1 MSLYTP
7 EDARWLYNLFSR
19 LAFYWDLYMRDLRNL
34 DFRKWIELV
43 VAGLTSGG
51 CSLVRAVQYYGQLF
65 WCGSSYVA
73 VGATYNC
80 NDFRERNLDLTES
93 LAVGIRD
100 SNKRITLC
108 TDRLTYKVSNCQ
120 VVFKQLLLSGV
131 LSDGSFY
138 ISPSLWIHGCGLT
151 ESLEIGGFQL
161 VVTPTE
167 IGWKFKV
174 LDVVDYLERLG
185 LDIPQL
191 ISPLLN
197 DPNGKA
203 LVEKGIT
210 NLAEVLRKTLRT
222 TTTYLLY

>member
-1 MSLYTP
+1 MSWYKT
-7 EDARWLYNLFSR
+7 EDAKWLYDLFSR
-19 LAFYWDLYMRDLRNL
+19 LAFYWELYMRDLRDL

-43 VAGLTSGG
+43 VAGLESGG
-51 CSLVRAVQYYGQLF
+51 CLLLSALQYYGQLF
-65 WCGSSYVA
+65 RCDDSYVA

-80 NDFRERNLDLTES
+80 NDFRESNLDLTKS
-93 LAVGIRD
+93 LAVGIRN
-100 SNKRITLC
+100 SNERITLC
-108 TDRLTYKVSNCQ
+108 TDRLTYNVSSYQ

-131 LSDGSFY
+131 LMDGSLY
-138 ISPSLWIHGCGLT
+138 MSPSLWIHGSGLT
-151 ESLEIGGFQL
+151 EPLEIGGFQL

-191 ISPLLN
+191 ISPLFN
-197 DPNGKA
+197 DPNRKA

-222 TTTYLLY
+222 TATYLLY

>member
-1 MSLYTP
+1 
-7 EDARWLYNLFSR
+7 
-19 LAFYWDLYMRDLRNL
+19 
-34 DFRKWIELV
+34 
-43 VAGLTSGG
+43 
-51 CSLVRAVQYYGQLF
+51 
-65 WCGSSYVA
+65 
-73 VGATYNC
+73 
-80 NDFRERNLDLTES
+80 
-93 LAVGIRD
+93 
-100 SNKRITLC
+100 
-108 TDRLTYKVSNCQ
+108 
-120 VVFKQLLLSGV
+120 
-131 LSDGSFY
+131 
-138 ISPSLWIHGCGLT
+138 
-151 ESLEIGGFQL
+151 

-210 NLAEVLRKTLRT
+210 NLAEVLRKTLWA